1 MPRKKLIS
9 QENDLTQRLA
19 VNPTLTT
26 SPSLSLAPPTD
37 SPVYNPSAPPTSSP
51 VYNPSAPPT
60 YSPVYNP
67 SAPPTYSP
75 AYNSDVVSDTLSK
88 SLTTYNLPLPP
99 LSSLQFGNKDEQNVD
114 NSEMMAEG
122 DHLTSRP
129 FHYNKDNFI
138 DLTCTE
144 NSTTVNDQDQLDPLL
159 SVTSQKEVRS
169 SFTPPSIAP
178 STSFKSSVSQIT
190 GASLRSL
197 NNTVPDNAKEFQC
210 SYPHTPH
217 LMNIF
222 TQIFGLQKFRLN
234 QLEAINAA
242 IIGKDCFILMPTGG
256 GKSLC
261 YQLPAL
267 VVSGVTIVVS
277 PLRSLIQDQ
286 VQKLNSLEVSCLPFS
301 EYIHCP
307 RSILF
312 FRSQPVTCLENILKV
327 KSCVFILSYQE
338 EILALNFFMLH
349 QKR

>member
-9 QENDLTQRLA
+9 QENDLTLRLA

-26 SPSLSLAPPTD
+26 SPSLSLALPTD
-37 SPVYNPSAPPTSSP
+37 
-51 VYNPSAPPT
+51 
-60 YSPVYNP
+60 SPVYNP

-75 AYNSDVVSDTLSK
+75 AYNSTVANDTLSK
-88 SLTTYNLPLPP
+88 SLPSLP
-99 LSSLQFGNKDEQNVD
+99 LSSLEFGNEDEQNVD
-114 NSEMMAEG
+114 NSEMMGEG

-138 DLTCTE
+138 DLTCTQ

-159 SVTSQKEVRS
+159 SATSQEEVRS

-286 VQKLNSLEVSCLPFS
+286 VQKLNSLEVSCLPIS
-301 EYIHCP
+301 ECIHCP

-338 EILALNFFMLH
+338 EILALNFFMSH